1 MEAAER
7 HAAMEAAERRAAMEA
22 AERQAERES
31 AEREADRRYELELV
45 KLKRQSE
52 AKDTGIS
59 RPRPENFPVLEKDGD
74 VDAFLRG
81 FEKTCRQYGLAKDQW
96 AQYLTP
102 GLRGKALE
110 AFADL
115 PPEMD
120 GNYEAI
126 KSALL
131 QRFNITP
138 EAHRQK
144 FRDLKRS
151 ASDTYSGLVA
161 QLCASFKQWVGGLQ
175 ITTFDALQDLMIQE
189 QFLTLCPA
197 DVKEWVVDRDPASSA
212 EAARLAD
219 KYTVTRAPAAKRG
232 TFVPGQSAWKG
243 ERPGGAPSP
252 AVVSSSF
259 GRVGA
264 KPVQGDTRRCFICN
278 RTGHLSAACPD
289 RKTSTASTVGP
300 PPPRSAPAVLCV
312 AGSQV
317 SRNDNLQTVTVGD
330 KVTVGLRDTGA
341 DVTLVRSEL
350 VGSSDIIP
358 GKTIAVR
365 GVGGIHPA
373 VPMARVYLDWGAGRG
388 LREVGVSDNIP
399 TNVLLGTDLGRMLSR
414 YVASSDVVDSELNHV
429 FSQVSGCDRENV
441 CSVVS
446 EVCKLG
452 CEKENDCSIVSDLGQ
467 LSVSK
472 ELGDVTISSVS
483 VVTRRQ
489 AEKDRSSQL
498 TPEREVESPSDP
510 EAPPLTPLPPAPAVT
525 DALPLSPDTEQQV
538 RSQAFQQAQQTDTTL
553 ETLRC
558 LAGSPPTE
566 SDKERVFWEQGRLYK
581 ESVARDVPEAGVME
595 KRLVVPL
602 MYREGLLRVAH
613 EVPLAGHL
621 GIKKTKSRLKQKFYW
636 PEMGKD
642 IANYCRSCHACQMV
656 GKPGDVGHAPLV
668 PLPIIAEPF
677 ERVAVDIIGP
687 LAIPSSSGKQFILTV
702 VDYATRYPEAVALSS
717 IRADKVADALI
728 SIFSRV
734 GFPKEMLTDQ
744 GTQFMS
750 NLMQSLCKKMHVEH
764 LIASPY
770 HPQTNGLCE
779 RFNGTL
785 KQMLRTFVESQGRDW
800 ERFLPHLLF
809 AYREVPQES
818 TGFSPFELLH
828 GRRVRG
834 PLDLIKEDWE
844 GKLITPETSVV
855 HYVVQFRERMQSLMG
870 MVHSNLKAAQTKQK
884 QWYDRSARE
893 RIFEVGQ
900 KVLVLVPMR
909 QNKLQAAWEGPYL
922 IVQRINDV
930 NYVVARDE
938 GRKRHKVYHVNMIKA
953 YHERGVS
960 VLAVCSLPE
969 GDQEPD
975 PLLDL
980 VASAKSGRSL
990 ETTQRSESLTEVQ
1003 LDQLFVTLR
1012 PYQNHFTGKPGQ
1024 THLVAHHVN
1033 TGDQPPLRQTAYRV
1047 SLEVQTDM
1055 KREIEEMLELGVIRK
1070 SHSSWAAPVV
1080 LIPKKCGGTRFCVDY
1095 RRLNEATVFDAYPM
1109 PRIDEL
1115 LERLAHARY
1124 ITIMDLILQAPD
1136 FDRRFTVQTDA
1147 SNYGLGAVLSQ
1158 VNQQGEEHPIL
1169 YLSRKLLPR
1178 EVAYAVVEKECLAI
1192 VWALQKLQSYL
1203 YGRDF
1208 TVITDHNPLSWLHRV
1223 AGDNGKLLRW
1233 SLTLQQY
1240 TFTVQHRKGSH
1251 HGNADGLSRQN
1262 ESLVSANY
1270 KQTTIEFLELEIFI
1284 HNNTIATKTYREPI
1298 DVNSYILSD
1307 SHHYPQWLKIIPF
1320 SQFTRFQRNCTEM
1333 DDYITQGT
1341 RMKSQFPEKNYDKD
1355 LINEAFTKLKH
1366 TDRKQ
1371 LLEYKSSEL
1380 LDATNM
1386 YAKGNNQVYFVSDY
1400 SSGAQQLKRILK
1412 KHWHIL
1418 QKVDIIGP
1426 SLPKSS
1432 G

>member
-1 MEAAER
+1 MQLIQQFQEKEAADRQERERHAAMEAAERRAAMEAAER

-22 AERQAERES
+22 AERQAERQAERES
-31 AEREADRRYELELV
+31 AEREAERRYELELV
-45 KLKRQSE
+45 KLKRQPE
-52 AKDTGIS
+52 TRDAGIS

-74 VDAFLRG
+74 LDTFLRG

-197 DVKEWVVDRDPASSA
+197 EVKEWVVDRDPASSA

-414 YVASSDVVDSELNHV
+414 YVASSDVVDSERNHV

-602 MYREGLLRVAH
+602 MYREGLLRRLPQVVTWTPDCEEAFTA
-613 EVPLAGHL
+613 L
-621 GIKKTKSRLKQKFYW
+621 KS
-636 PEMGKD
+636 
-642 IANYCRSCHACQMV
+642 A
-656 GKPGDVGHAPLV
+656 
-668 PLPIIAEPF
+668 
-677 ERVAVDIIGP
+677 
-687 LAIPSSSGKQFILTV
+687 LT
-702 VDYATRYPEAVALSS
+702 
-717 IRADKVADALI
+717 
-728 SIFSRV
+728 
-734 GFPKEMLTDQ
+734 
-744 GTQFMS
+744 
-750 NLMQSLCKKMHVEH
+750 QS
-764 LIASPY
+764 
-770 HPQTNGLCE
+770 
-779 RFNGTL
+779 
-785 KQMLRTFVESQGRDW
+785 
-800 ERFLPHLLF
+800 
-809 AYREVPQES
+809 
-818 TGFSPFELLH
+818 
-828 GRRVRG
+828 
-834 PLDLIKEDWE
+834 
-844 GKLITPETSVV
+844 
-855 HYVVQFRERMQSLMG
+855 
-870 MVHSNLKAAQTKQK
+870 
-884 QWYDRSARE
+884 
-893 RIFEVGQ
+893 
-900 KVLVLVPMR
+900 
-909 QNKLQAAWEGPYL
+909 
-922 IVQRINDV
+922 
-930 NYVVARDE
+930 
-938 GRKRHKVYHVNMIKA
+938 
-953 YHERGVS
+953 
-960 VLAVCSLPE
+960 
-969 GDQEPD
+969 
-975 PLLDL
+975 
-980 VASAKSGRSL
+980 
-990 ETTQRSESLTEVQ
+990 
-1003 LDQLFVTLR
+1003 
-1012 PYQNHFTGKPGQ
+1012 
-1024 THLVAHHVN
+1024 
-1033 TGDQPPLRQTAYRV
+1033 
-1047 SLEVQTDM
+1047 
-1055 KREIEEMLELGVIRK
+1055 
-1070 SHSSWAAPVV
+1070 PV
-1080 LIPKKCGGTRFCVDY
+1080 
-1095 RRLNEATVFDAYPM
+1095 
-1109 PRIDEL
+1109 
-1115 LERLAHARY
+1115 
-1124 ITIMDLILQAPD
+1124 LQAPD

-1262 ESLVSANY
+1262 ESLVSVGLVAGGTSSSTRCHGYAHRRHPRLVPCTCWNEQLLGGWWQVY
-1270 KQTTIEFLELEIFI
+1270 HIHKEFALEQLQDVEDDVEDEIFVC
-1284 HNNTIATKTYREPI
+1284 A
-1298 DVNSYILSD
+1298 
-1307 SHHYPQWLKIIPF
+1307 
-1320 SQFTRFQRNCTEM
+1320 
-1333 DDYITQGT
+1333 
-1341 RMKSQFPEKNYDKD
+1341 
-1355 LINEAFTKLKH
+1355 
-1366 TDRKQ
+1366 
-1371 LLEYKSSEL
+1371 
-1380 LDATNM
+1380 LD
-1386 YAKGNNQVYFVSDY
+1386 
-1400 SSGAQQLKRILK
+1400 
-1412 KHWHIL
+1412 
-1418 QKVDIIGP
+1418 
-1426 SLPKSS
+1426 
-1432 G
+1432 

>member
-1 MEAAER
+1 MDVYMQTALKYLGPADITTKMQLIQQFQEKEAADRQERER

-31 AEREADRRYELELV
+31 AEREADRRYELELS

-595 KRLVVPL
+595 KRL
-602 MYREGLLRVAH
+602 G
-613 EVPLAGHL
+613 
-621 GIKKTKSRLKQKFYW
+621 
-636 PEMGKD
+636 
-642 IANYCRSCHACQMV
+642 
-656 GKPGDVGHAPLV
+656 
-668 PLPIIAEPF
+668 
-677 ERVAVDIIGP
+677 
-687 LAIPSSSGKQFILTV
+687 
-702 VDYATRYPEAVALSS
+702 
-717 IRADKVADALI
+717 
-728 SIFSRV
+728 
-734 GFPKEMLTDQ
+734 
-744 GTQFMS
+744 
-750 NLMQSLCKKMHVEH
+750 
-764 LIASPY
+764 
-770 HPQTNGLCE
+770 
-779 RFNGTL
+779 
-785 KQMLRTFVESQGRDW
+785 
-800 ERFLPHLLF
+800 
-809 AYREVPQES
+809 
-818 TGFSPFELLH
+818 
-828 GRRVRG
+828 
-834 PLDLIKEDWE
+834 
-844 GKLITPETSVV
+844 
-855 HYVVQFRERMQSLMG
+855 
-870 MVHSNLKAAQTKQK
+870 
-884 QWYDRSARE
+884 
-893 RIFEVGQ
+893 
-900 KVLVLVPMR
+900 
-909 QNKLQAAWEGPYL
+909 
-922 IVQRINDV
+922 
-930 NYVVARDE
+930 
-938 GRKRHKVYHVNMIKA
+938 
-953 YHERGVS
+953 
-960 VLAVCSLPE
+960 
-969 GDQEPD
+969 
-975 PLLDL
+975 
-980 VASAKSGRSL
+980 
-990 ETTQRSESLTEVQ
+990 
-1003 LDQLFVTLR
+1003 
-1012 PYQNHFTGKPGQ
+1012 
-1024 THLVAHHVN
+1024 
-1033 TGDQPPLRQTAYRV
+1033 
-1047 SLEVQTDM
+1047 
-1055 KREIEEMLELGVIRK
+1055 
-1070 SHSSWAAPVV
+1070 
-1080 LIPKKCGGTRFCVDY
+1080 
-1095 RRLNEATVFDAYPM
+1095 
-1109 PRIDEL
+1109 
-1115 LERLAHARY
+1115 
-1124 ITIMDLILQAPD
+1124 APD

-1262 ESLVSANY
+1262 ESLVSGLYYNLKKLSALLWCSRHGLEAFLDCGAPDCGNTAPVDFCTGGGPTGAAGAWRASCDIAEEDRHASEGSPPPRETERQVSAY
-1270 KQTTIEFLELEIFI
+1270 NLPQPPNALGHHKQVECIEKFLEDARLPKLIPPRPLTILVNLFPWMRWSRLLRLRKLGSPWPKESLEAQIVLI
-1284 HNNTIATKTYREPI
+1284 HKEGKDAHNCASCRPISLLNIDLKLYAKILANRLISVLPGLVHYDQTSSVSGTEQTASLHSQEDSDSDEHVSAPVTKKGFLSLIKEMKELRSSVHAEVQHALHSLRSEVSSLGSRTDHIERKMDDVISFQESTTEDLSQVRQELNTIHERQEDMDNRARRNNLRIKGVPESIEPVHLDPYYGNFSPSLLRKSLKTNSCWIELTEPLNPI
-1298 DVNSYILSD
+1298 HLTNRHLETLSSAFTTFRSKKLSHKLLESFLLHLMKGIPSKFFKTSLPSLYPGGENSSLLLQSSGRTTSD
-1307 SHHYPQWLKIIPF
+1307 IAGGSHF
-1320 SQFTRFQRNCTEM
+1320 VSVF
-1333 DDYITQGT
+1333 GT
-1341 RMKSQFPEKNYDKD
+1341 RTNNY
-1355 LINEAFTKLKH
+1355 
-1366 TDRKQ
+1366 Q
-1371 LLEYKSSEL
+1371 LE
-1380 LDATNM
+1380 
-1386 YAKGNNQVYFVSDY
+1386 V
-1400 SSGAQQLKRILK
+1400 
-1412 KHWHIL
+1412 
-1418 QKVDIIGP
+1418 
-1426 SLPKSS
+1426 
-1432 G
+1432 

>member
-1 MEAAER
+1 MQLIQQFQEKEAADR
-7 HAAMEAAERRAAMEA
+7 QERRAAMEA
-22 AERQAERES
+22 AERQAERQAERES
-31 AEREADRRYELELV
+31 AEQEAERRYELELA
-45 KLKRQSE
+45 KLKRQPE
-52 AKDTGIS
+52 AREAGIS

-74 VDAFLRG
+74 LDTFLRG

-144 FRDLKRS
+144 FRDLKLS

-161 QLCASFKQWVGGLQ
+161 QLCAFFKQWVGGLQ

-197 DVKEWVVDRDPASSA
+197 DVKKWVVDRDPASSA

-232 TFVPGQSAWKG
+232 TFVPGQSACKG

-259 GRVGA
+259 GRVEA
-264 KPVQGDTRRCFICN
+264 KPVRGDTRRCFICN

-289 RKTSTASTVGP
+289 RKTSTASTVEP

-358 GKTIAVR
+358 GKTIVVQ

-373 VPMARVYLDWGAGRG
+373 VPMAWVYLDWGAGRG

-414 YVASSDVVDSELNHV
+414 YVASSDVVDSDLNHV

-446 EVCKLG
+446 EICKLG
-452 CEKENDCSIVSDLGQ
+452 CETENDCSIVSDLGK

-472 ELGDVTISSVS
+472 EVGDVTISSVS

-510 EAPPLTPLPPAPAVT
+510 ETPPLTPLPPAHAVT
-525 DALPLSPDTEQQV
+525 DALPLSPDTEQQ
-538 RSQAFQQAQQTDTTL
+538 
-553 ETLRC
+553 
-558 LAGSPPTE
+558 
-566 SDKERVFWEQGRLYK
+566 
-581 ESVARDVPEAGVME
+581 
-595 KRLVVPL
+595 
-602 MYREGLLRVAH
+602 
-613 EVPLAGHL
+613 
-621 GIKKTKSRLKQKFYW
+621 
-636 PEMGKD
+636 
-642 IANYCRSCHACQMV
+642 
-656 GKPGDVGHAPLV
+656 
-668 PLPIIAEPF
+668 
-677 ERVAVDIIGP
+677 
-687 LAIPSSSGKQFILTV
+687 
-702 VDYATRYPEAVALSS
+702 
-717 IRADKVADALI
+717 
-728 SIFSRV
+728 
-734 GFPKEMLTDQ
+734 
-744 GTQFMS
+744 
-750 NLMQSLCKKMHVEH
+750 
-764 LIASPY
+764 
-770 HPQTNGLCE
+770 
-779 RFNGTL
+779 
-785 KQMLRTFVESQGRDW
+785 
-800 ERFLPHLLF
+800 
-809 AYREVPQES
+809 
-818 TGFSPFELLH
+818 
-828 GRRVRG
+828 VRG

-884 QWYDRSARE
+884 QWYDRSAGE

-909 QNKLQAAWEGPYL
+909 QNKLQASWEGPFL

-938 GRKRHKVYHVNMIKA
+938 GRKRHRVYHVNMIKA

-969 GDQEPD
+969 EDQEPD

-990 ETTQRSESLTEVQ
+990 ENTQ
-1003 LDQLFVTLR
+1003 
-1012 PYQNHFTGKPGQ
+1012 
-1024 THLVAHHVN
+1024 
-1033 TGDQPPLRQTAYRV
+1033 
-1047 SLEVQTDM
+1047 
-1055 KREIEEMLELGVIRK
+1055 
-1070 SHSSWAAPVV
+1070 
-1080 LIPKKCGGTRFCVDY
+1080 C
-1095 RRLNEATVFDAYPM
+1095 
-1109 PRIDEL
+1109 
-1115 LERLAHARY
+1115 
-1124 ITIMDLILQAPD
+1124 ILQAPD

-1262 ESLVSANY
+1262 ESLVSG
-1270 KQTTIEFLELEIFI
+1270 E
-1284 HNNTIATKTYREPI
+1284 
-1298 DVNSYILSD
+1298 
-1307 SHHYPQWLKIIPF
+1307 
-1320 SQFTRFQRNCTEM
+1320 
-1333 DDYITQGT
+1333 QGN
-1341 RMKSQFPEKNYDKD
+1341 RPV
-1355 LINEAFTKLKH
+1355 
-1366 TDRKQ
+1366 
-1371 LLEYKSSEL
+1371 
-1380 LDATNM
+1380 
-1386 YAKGNNQVYFVSDY
+1386 GNNFP
-1400 SSGAQQLKRILK
+1400 ATL
-1412 KHWHIL
+1412 
-1418 QKVDIIGP
+1418 
-1426 SLPKSS
+1426 
-1432 G
+1432 

>member
-1 MEAAER
+1 MQLIQQFQEKEAADR
-7 HAAMEAAERRAAMEA
+7 QERRAAMEA
-22 AERQAERES
+22 AERQAERQAERES
-31 AEREADRRYELELV
+31 AEQEAERRYELELA
-45 KLKRQSE
+45 KLKRQPE
-52 AKDTGIS
+52 AREAGIS

-74 VDAFLRG
+74 LDTFLRG

-189 QFLTLCPA
+189 QLLTLCPA
-197 DVKEWVVDRDPASSA
+197 DVKKWVVDRDPASSA

-232 TFVPGQSAWKG
+232 TFVPGQSACKG

-259 GRVGA
+259 GRVEA

-289 RKTSTASTVGP
+289 RKTSTASTVEP

-358 GKTIAVR
+358 GKTIVVQ

-373 VPMARVYLDWGAGRG
+373 VPMAWVYLDWGAGRG

-414 YVASSDVVDSELNHV
+414 YVASSDVVDSDLNHV

-446 EVCKLG
+446 EICKLG
-452 CEKENDCSIVSDLGQ
+452 CETENDCSIVSDLGK

-472 ELGDVTISSVS
+472 EVGDVTISSVS

-510 EAPPLTPLPPAPAVT
+510 ETPPLTPLPPVPAVT
-525 DALPLSPDTEQQV
+525 DALPLSPDTEQQ
-538 RSQAFQQAQQTDTTL
+538 
-553 ETLRC
+553 
-558 LAGSPPTE
+558 
-566 SDKERVFWEQGRLYK
+566 
-581 ESVARDVPEAGVME
+581 
-595 KRLVVPL
+595 RLVDSL
-602 MYREGLLRVAH
+602 LEGQERHAVAY
-613 EVPLAGHL
+613 LD
-621 GIKKTKSRLKQKFYW
+621 
-636 PEMGKD
+636 D
-642 IANYCRSCHACQMV
+642 IAV
-656 GKPGDVGHAPLV
+656 
-668 PLPIIAEPF
+668 
-677 ERVAVDIIGP
+677 
-687 LAIPSSSGKQFILTV
+687 
-702 VDYATRYPEAVALSS
+702 
-717 IRADKVADALI
+717 
-728 SIFSRV
+728 FSQTW
-734 GFPKEMLTDQ
+734 E
-744 GTQFMS
+744 
-750 NLMQSLCKKMHVEH
+750 EH
-764 LIASPY
+764 LI
-770 HPQTNGLCE
+770 
-779 RFNGTL
+779 
-785 KQMLRTFVESQGRDW
+785 
-800 ERFLPHLLF
+800 HL
-809 AYREVPQES
+809 S
-818 TGFSPFELLH
+818 
-828 GRRVRG
+828 
-834 PLDLIKEDWE
+834 
-844 GKLITPETSVV
+844 
-855 HYVVQFRERMQSLMG
+855 
-870 MVHSNLKAAQTKQK
+870 
-884 QWYDRSARE
+884 
-893 RIFEVGQ
+893 
-900 KVLVLVPMR
+900 
-909 QNKLQAAWEGPYL
+909 
-922 IVQRINDV
+922 
-930 NYVVARDE
+930 
-938 GRKRHKVYHVNMIKA
+938 
-953 YHERGVS
+953 S
-960 VLAVCSLPE
+960 VLAKIVGAGLTIKPE
-969 GDQEPD
+969 KCQIGMN
-975 PLLDL
+975 
-980 VASAKSGRSL
+980 
-990 ETTQRSESLTEVQ
+990 EVQ
-1003 LDQLFVTLR
+1003 YLGHRVGGGTLR
-1012 PYQNHFTGKPGQ
+1012 PEPTKVDAIAAWPTPKTKKQVMSFLGTAGYYRKFVPQYSSLAKPLTDLTKKKLPQVVTWTPDCEEAFTA
-1024 THLVAHHVN
+1024 L
-1033 TGDQPPLRQTAYRV
+1033 
-1047 SLEVQTDM
+1047 
-1055 KREIEEMLELGVIRK
+1055 K
-1070 SHSSWAAPVV
+1070 SALTQSPV
-1080 LIPKKCGGTRFCVDY
+1080 
-1095 RRLNEATVFDAYPM
+1095 
-1109 PRIDEL
+1109 
-1115 LERLAHARY
+1115 
-1124 ITIMDLILQAPD
+1124 LQAPD

-1192 VWALQKLQSYL
+1192 VWTLQKLQSYL

-1262 ESLVSANY
+1262 ESLVSG
-1270 KQTTIEFLELEIFI
+1270 E
-1284 HNNTIATKTYREPI
+1284 
-1298 DVNSYILSD
+1298 
-1307 SHHYPQWLKIIPF
+1307 
-1320 SQFTRFQRNCTEM
+1320 
-1333 DDYITQGT
+1333 QGN
-1341 RMKSQFPEKNYDKD
+1341 RPV
-1355 LINEAFTKLKH
+1355 
-1366 TDRKQ
+1366 
-1371 LLEYKSSEL
+1371 
-1380 LDATNM
+1380 
-1386 YAKGNNQVYFVSDY
+1386 GNNFP
-1400 SSGAQQLKRILK
+1400 ATL
-1412 KHWHIL
+1412 
-1418 QKVDIIGP
+1418 
-1426 SLPKSS
+1426 
-1432 G
+1432 